1 MTLTASRF
9 VNKTSIDGL
18 KTVRP
23 VGGLAT
29 AWEVFRAFLVLGLT
43 SFGGPIAHLGYFHR
57 EFVEKRQWLEDNAYA
72 ELVSLCQF
80 LPGPASSQVG
90 IAIGLSRAG
99 LAGALAAWI
108 GFTLPSAAAL
118 VVFATSLT
126 AINDKIGTHWLHG
139 LKVVAVAVVAQALWG
154 MGKSLS
160 PDKARA
166 TIAVAAAAI
175 ATAWPSSVG
184 QVSAIVVA
192 GLVGMLWLPPAPGAL
207 ATPHTARTSRITGS
221 ICLTLYFVLLF
232 GLPVLAANTQLYV
245 VNLVDTFYRAGALVF
260 GGGHVVLPLLQTAVV
275 PPGWVTNDNFLAGY
289 GLAQAVP
296 GPLFTFAAFLG
307 AVSTGSPAGWL
318 GAGIAVIAIFLPGF
332 LLVIGAL
339 PFWDRLRR
347 IGVVR
352 RALTGINAA
361 VVGLLLAAFYDPVWT
376 SAIGNGFD
384 FSLALAAFLAL
395 AWWRLPPWLIVLGAA
410 VIAGGSAVA

>member
-1 MTLTASRF
+1 MVSRSVNKSSSSGSNTAHPASR
-9 VNKTSIDGL
+9 L
-18 KTVRP
+18 KAAP
-23 VGGLAT
+23 
-29 AWEVFRAFLVLGLT
+29 EVFRAFLVLGLT

-57 EFVEKRQWLEDNAYA
+57 EFVEKRKWLEESAYA

-90 IAIGLSRAG
+90 IAIGFSRAG
-99 LAGALAAWI
+99 LAGALAAWV
-108 GFTLPSAAAL
+108 GFTLPSAVAL
-118 VVFATSLT
+118 VLFATSLT
-126 AINDKIGTHWLHG
+126 AINDKIGTDWLHG

-166 TIAVAAAAI
+166 TITVAAAAI
-175 ATAWPSSVG
+175 ATLWPSSVG
-184 QVSAIVVA
+184 QVTAIVAA
-192 GLVGMLWLPPAPGAL
+192 GLVGALWLSPAPGTL
-207 ATPHTARTSRITGS
+207 AAPHTARTSHVTGTV
-221 ICLTLYFVLLF
+221 CLTLYFVLLF
-232 GLPVLAANTQLYV
+232 GLPVLAASTHLYV

-318 GAGIAVIAIFLPGF
+318 GAGIAITAIFLPGF

-339 PFWDRLRR
+339 PFWDRLRQFASA
-347 IGVVR
+347 R
-352 RALTGINAA
+352 RAMTGINAA
-361 VVGLLLAAFYDPVWT
+361 VVGLLLAAFYNPVWT
-376 SAIGNGFD
+376 SAIDSGLD
-384 FSLALAAFLAL
+384 FCLALAAFLAL
-395 AWWRLPPWLIVLGAA
+395 AWWRLPPWLVVLCA
-410 VIAGGSAVA
+410 VLIAGTGALATFH